1 MGFHPPFQLRGG
13 CVDKL
18 CNDAFVEHRM
28 AEAVGGVGFPL
39 HKCFLLEKSI
49 CSSGHCCQIA
59 VWLVFFLN
67 LEVGVLICVFC
78 CVFFVSFFEFLVLY
92 CVAFL
97 SFNWKKQEGLKQ
109 KGQGSS
115 KSLLF
120 TVSVSGMEGCF
131 SRNFL
136 SYSYN

>member
-1 MGFHPPFQLRGG
+1 MHLWNIEWQ
-13 CVDKL
+13 K
-18 CNDAFVEHRM
+18 
-28 AEAVGGVGFPL
+28 
-39 HKCFLLEKSI
+39 LLEEWDS
-49 CSSGHCCQIA
+49 HCTSA
-59 VWLVFFLN
+59 FYWKKVFVLLGTVARLLFGWFFFLN

-131 SRNFL
+131 SRSFL